1 MIKRD
6 DGNNFGSITIVA
18 SPLNFYD
25 TTLNVTGL
33 TGGKFYWFGL
43 IAVNE
48 NGESE
53 MSDISY
59 FAAADDPV

>member
-6 DGNNFGSITIVA
+6 DGNNIGSITIVA

-33 TGGKFYWFGL
+33 TGGKFY
-43 IAVNE
+43 
-48 NGESE
+48 
-53 MSDISY
+53 
-59 FAAADDPV
+59 